1 MFGNGMTAIFLQ
13 LRARQHFGVK
23 GLLLCTGMRGY
34 FFAKFGKC
42 FAPLRA
48 VTFGFCDLFEK
59 FTMLVMIFFEQVEY
73 LRHTY
78 VDRKSTRLNSS
89 HVRISYAVFCL
100 KKKI

>member
-78 VDRKSTRLNSS
+78 VSYSRSEERRVGKEC
-89 HVRISYAVFCL
+89 ISRRSRSRH
-100 KKKI
+100 